1 MEHESTLNGPSAAL
15 DRSMQQVSPPFS
27 VSVGSSGRNIG
38 IFAKV
43 QDPRCREVAGEL
55 LFWLRN
61 RGLTPLVEE
70 RLSRY
75 LECENGFTGELIP
88 SMADLVVVLGGDGT
102 LLSVARLVGAR
113 EIPILGINLGSLGFL
128 TEIPVSGLYPAL
140 ESYLRGDYTT
150 SRRMMLSVSHARGGE
165 TIGVYEA
172 LNDAVINKGAPAK
185 IITLETSVDSSFLA
199 TFKADGL
206 IVASPTGSTGYTLS
220 AGGPIVDPSVDCLLV
235 TPICSHTLTN
245 RPLVVSAESRVII
258 TLDSLIENVMLTLD
272 GQVGV
277 PLEYRDILSVK
288 RADHRTRLMLSGE
301 TDYFEVLRTKL
312 KWGER

>member
-1 MEHESTLNGPSAAL
+1 
-15 DRSMQQVSPPFS
+15 VSSLS
-27 VSVGSSGRNIG
+27 VSTTVSSSRNIG

-55 LFWLRN
+55 LVWLKN
-61 RGLTPLVEE
+61 RGLVPLIEE

-75 LECENGFTGELIP
+75 LECENGFPGEEIP
-88 SMADLVVVLGGDGT
+88 SKADLVVVLGGDGT
-102 LLSVARLVGAR
+102 LLSVARLVR
-113 EIPILGINLGSLGFL
+113 KQEVPILGINLGSLGFL

-150 SRRMMLSVSHARGGE
+150 SRRMMLSVSHTRGGE

-185 IITLETSVDSSFLA
+185 IISLDTSVDSSFLA

-206 IVASPTGSTGYTLS
+206 IIASPTGSTGYSLS
-220 AGGPIVDPSVDCLLV
+220 AGGPIVDPGNDCLLI

-245 RPLVVSAESRVII
+245 RPLVVSADAKIII
-258 TLDSLIENVMLTLD
+258 TLDSRIENVMLTLD

-277 PLEYRDILSVK
+277 PLEYRDVLSVR
-288 RADHRTRLMLSGE
+288 RAEHRTRLMVSGA
-301 TDYFEVLRTKL
+301 TDYYEVLRTKL

>member
-1 MEHESTLNGPSAAL
+1 MDLKTSFVGPSAA
-15 DRSMQQVSPPFS
+15 QPG
-27 VSVGSSGRNIG
+27 VGFVESLSAPTTISSSRNIG
-38 IFAKV
+38 IYAKV

-55 LFWLRN
+55 LRWLKN
-61 RGLTPLVEE
+61 RGLVPLVEE

-75 LECENGFTGELIP
+75 LECEDGFPGDVIP
-88 SMADLVVVLGGDGT
+88 SKADLVVVLGGDGT
-102 LLSVARLVGAR
+102 LLSVARLVGKQ
-113 EIPILGINLGSLGFL
+113 ELPILGINLGSLGFL
-128 TEIPVSGLYPAL
+128 TEIPVIGLYPAL

-150 SRRMMLSVSHARGGE
+150 SRRMMLNISHTRGGE

-185 IITLETSVDSSFLA
+185 IIALNTSVDSSFLA

-206 IVASPTGSTGYTLS
+206 IVASPTGSTGYSLS
-220 AGGPIVDPSVDCLLV
+220 AGGPIVAPDIDCLLI

-245 RPLVVSAESRVII
+245 RPLVVSADAKVII
-258 TLDSLIENVMLTLD
+258 TMDSPIENVMLTLD

-277 PLEYRDILSVK
+277 PLEYRDVVSVR
-288 RADHRTRLMLSGE
+288 RAEYRTRLMLSGS

>member
-1 MEHESTLNGPSAAL
+1 
-15 DRSMQQVSPPFS
+15 VSPPFS